1 MAISNHI
8 FKPHPSAYTNRNK
21 ILEAILNHPGQSA
34 EEIAAAVGVT
44 YGTVHKQTLILISLG
59 LIHSEPDPSNTK
71 MKRYFVGPPT
81 PQTFNA
87 KKEKSR
93 RKRSPKYD

>member
-1 MAISNHI
+1 VAISNHI

-21 ILEAILNHPGQSA
+21 ILDTILNHPGQNA

-59 LIHSEPDPSNTK
+59 LVHSEPDPSNSK
-71 MKRYFVGPPT
+71 MKRYFAGPPT
-81 PQTFNA
+81 PKTFNA
-87 KKEKSR
+87 KKERSR
-93 RKRSPKYD
+93 RKRFP